1 MERNIDTEK
10 WEVIQ
15 RLKKRVYNY
24 TIRKDRIYKIKGKDI
39 RILMTECLD
48 KKDRKEYFVFVNG
61 TLIHCYQDAL
71 QILDLLDIEDKP
83 ELVEHTVTNIEDL
96 F

>member
-15 RLKKRVYNY
+15 RLKKRVYTY
-24 TIRKDRIYKIKGKDI
+24 TIRKYHSYKIKGKDI

-48 KKDRKEYFVFVNG
+48 KKDRKEYFVFVNR
-61 TLIHCYQDAL
+61 TFIYCYQDAL
-71 QILDLLDIEDKP
+71 QILDFLDIEDKP
-83 ELVEHTVTNIEDL
+83 EIVKHTVSMEEL